1 MSYNFAV
8 IGDPIDKSQS
18 PSLFRKV
25 WSNNP
30 LKTKLNYSSINL
42 NEFQLEEFLATTDLN
57 GFNVTAPL
65 KETIIPHLSRL
76 TTIAEEIKA
85 VNTVARV
92 NDEWIG
98 HNTDGD
104 GFWEMCKNQLP
115 TPEKSQDIC
124 ILGNGG
130 AARAIVYILNS
141 LGYHGLILC
150 RTPKGNFNWPEIK
163 FNTIKELKATA
174 VIQCT
179 TLGMT
184 PNINSS
190 PPLPIWLGKNK
201 PVAFDLIY
209 EPTETKF
216 LKEMEFQGCKT
227 IGGSQMLIFQ
237 AKKAWRYWVDVLNI
251 PQI

>member
-18 PSLFRKV
+18 PSLFRKI
-25 WSNNP
+25 WSNNT
-30 LKTKLNYSSINL
+30 LNSALNYSSINI
-42 NEFQLEEFLATTDLN
+42 NESQLEEFLATTDLD

-65 KETIIPHLSRL
+65 KEAIIPHLSRL
-76 TTIAEEIKA
+76 TPIAKNIKA
-85 VNTVARV
+85 VNTVV
-92 NDEWIG
+92 KINQQWNG
-98 HNTDGD
+98 HNTDGE
-104 GFWEMCKNQLP
+104 GFWKMCKDHLP
-115 TPEKSQDIC
+115 TPAKSSDIC
-124 ILGNGG
+124 VLGNGG

-141 LGYHGLILC
+141 LGYRGLILC
-150 RTPKGNFNWPEIK
+150 RRAKGNFDWPEVE
-163 FNTIKELKATA
+163 FDSIKELKATA

-179 TLGMT
+179 TLGMS
-184 PNINSS
+184 PHIDNS

-209 EPTETKF
+209 EPAETKF
-216 LKEMEFQGCKT
+216 IKEMEFQGCKT

-237 AKKAWRYWVDVLNI
+237 AKKTWEYWVDVLNI